1 MQMLKVT
8 SLKKTIDSQT
18 ILDDVSFTL
27 QRGSIIGLLGRNGAG
42 KTTLLRTMVGI
53 LDPDEGSVTYEDTD
67 IHKNPETKQ
76 KIVYVPDSTNILN
89 GYTVK
94 EIVKFYKTV
103 YTAFDEVYFYELLE
117 RFNLPNKRI
126 RSYSKGMKALFAI
139 ILAIST
145 KAEYI
150 ILDEP
155 TNGLDPIVKRQI
167 LQFLVGEVAEK
178 EITIFVSTHHL
189 DEVEQIADTIIILK
203 GHTISSITS
212 LDDTKSRFA
221 KIQVAYERSLPQKL
235 ENLSNIKILNQ
246 TGKVYTILI
255 EGNVA
260 TTLEKFYKEQP
271 ILIEELTMSLEDVF
285 VTTLEED
292 GYVS

>member
-1 MQMLKVT
+1 MLKVT

-126 RSYSKGMKALFAI
+126 RSYSKGMKALLAI

-271 ILIEELTMSLEDVF
+271 ILIEELTMSLEDIF
-285 VTTLEED
+285 ITTFEED
-292 GYVS
+292 SHVS

>member
-1 MQMLKVT
+1 MLKVT
-8 SLKKTIDSQT
+8 SLKKTIDNQT

-53 LDPDEGSVTYEDTD
+53 LDPDEGTVTYEDTN
-67 IHKNPETKQ
+67 IHQCPEIKQ

-94 EIVKFYKTV
+94 EIVKFYKEV
-103 YTAFDEVYFYELLE
+103 YTAFDEAYFYELLE

-126 RSYSKGMKALFAI
+126 RSYSKGMKALLAI
-139 ILAIST
+139 ILAVST

-178 EITIFVSTHHL
+178 EITIFISTHHL

-203 GHTISSITS
+203 GHTIASITS
-212 LDDTKSRFA
+212 LDDSKSRFA

-271 ILIEELTMSLEDVF
+271 LLIEELTMSLEDVF

>member
-1 MQMLKVT
+1 MLKVT

-126 RSYSKGMKALFAI
+126 RSYSKGMKALLAI

>member
-1 MQMLKVT
+1 MLKVT

-126 RSYSKGMKALFAI
+126 RSYSKGMKALLAI

-260 TTLEKFYKEQP
+260 ATLEKFYKEQP
-271 ILIEELTMSLEDVF
+271 LLIEELTMSLEDVF

>member
-1 MQMLKVT
+1 MLKVT

-53 LDPDEGSVTYEDTD
+53 LDPDEGSVTYGDTD

-94 EIVKFYKTV
+94 EIVRFYKTV

-126 RSYSKGMKALFAI
+126 RSYSKGMKALLAI
-139 ILAIST
+139 ILATAT
-145 KAEYI
+145 KEQNI

-189 DEVEQIADTIIILK
+189 DEEEQIEDTIIILK

-212 LDDTKSRFA
+212 LDDAKSRFA

-235 ENLSNIKILNQ
+235 ENLNKIKILNQ
-246 TGKVYTILI
+246 TGKVDTILI

-271 ILIEELTMSLEDVF
+271 ILIEELTMSLEDIF
-285 VTTLEED
+285 ITTFEED
-292 GYVS
+292 SHVS

>member
-1 MQMLKVT
+1 MLKVT

-126 RSYSKGMKALFAI
+126 RSYSKGMKALLAI

-221 KIQVAYERSLPQKL
+221 KIQIAYERSLPQKL

-271 ILIEELTMSLEDVF
+271 ILIEELTMSLEDIF
-285 VTTLEED
+285 ITTFEED
-292 GYVS
+292 SHVS